1 MSKSPPAPV
10 RLTLPRPSRDGR
22 AAPGDQ
28 LAAQLRY
35 RILTGDLRP
44 GDRLPPVRRLAAF
57 LRVNRN
63 TVARVYRRLEAAG
76 PRRALPPGG
85 APPPP
90 PPPAD
95 LQTLVAMRARP
106 RPARLRVGFVECN
119 TVDLTYFRRLLEREG
134 GAPSR
139 PLLLHPPR

>member
-10 RLTLPRPSRDGR
+10 RLMPPRPSRDGR

-44 GDRLPPVRRLAAF
+44 GERLPPVRRLAAF

-63 TVARVYRRLEAAG
+63 TVARVYQRLEAEGHLVARG
-76 PRRALPPGG
+76 RRGAFARRASPLSP
-85 APPPP
+85 
-90 PPPAD
+90 
-95 LQTLVAMRARP
+95 
-106 RPARLRVGFVECN
+106 
-119 TVDLTYFRRLLEREG
+119 EG
-134 GAPSR
+134 GAPVAR
-139 PLLLHPPR
+139 GL